1 MKTKINTISKTVL
14 FAVLF
19 AFGSFV
25 AFAQD
30 DKPSPAKTA
39 EGTIKGAKITIN
51 YSSPAVKGRVIWGDL
66 VPLGQVWRAG
76 ANDATTFE
84 ISKDIKVQGKDLPK
98 GKYTFFIIP
107 GEQES
112 TLIFNKVEKQW
123 GAYSYDASK
132 DALRV
137 SVPSQQTSTMEERL
151 VYEVKSD
158 GFEVRWEYGKV
169 FAKIE

>member
-1 MKTKINTISKTVL
+1 MKTKINAFTKTAL
-14 FAVLF
+14 LAVVF
-19 AFGSFV
+19 AFISGV
-25 AFAQD
+25 TLAQD
-30 DKPSPAKTA
+30 EKPSPPRTA
-39 EGTIKGAKITIN
+39 QGTINGAKITIN

-84 ISKDIKVQGKDLPK
+84 ISKDIKVQGQTLPK

-107 GEQES
+107 GEYES

-137 SVPSQQTSTMEERL
+137 NVPSQQTSTMEERL

>member
-1 MKTKINTISKTVL
+1 MKAKINTFPKTALLALL
-14 FAVLF
+14 FVVVSLAT
-19 AFGSFV
+19 
-25 AFAQD
+25 FAQGE
-30 DKPSPAKTA
+30 KPSPPKTA
-39 EGTIKGAKITIN
+39 SGTVNGAKITIN

-84 ISKDIKVQGKDLPK
+84 ISKDIKVQGKTLPK

-123 GAYSYDASK
+123 GAYSYDATK

-137 SVPSQQTSTMEERL
+137 NVPSQQTSTMEERL
-151 VYEVKSD
+151 VYEVKPE

>member
-1 MKTKINTISKTVL
+1 MKTKINTISKAAL
-14 FAVLF
+14 LAV
-19 AFGSFV
+19 V
-25 AFAQD
+25 IAFASFTSFAQGE
-30 DKPSPAKTA
+30 KPSPPKSA
-39 EGTIKGAKITIN
+39 EGTINGAKITIN

-84 ISKDIKVQGKDLPK
+84 ISKDIKVQGQTLPK

-107 GEQES
+107 GEYES

-137 SVPSQQTSTMEERL
+137 NVPSQQTSTMEERL

>member
-1 MKTKINTISKTVL
+1 MKNKI
-14 FAVLF
+14 FAKFSIMTMTF
-19 AFGSFV
+19 ALI
-25 AFAQD
+25 AALAIAQD
-30 DKPSPAKTA
+30 DKPSPARTA

-84 ISKDIKVQGKDLPK
+84 TSKDIKVQGKTLPA
-98 GKYTFFIIP
+98 GKYSIFIIP
-107 GEQES
+107 NEGES
-112 TLIFNKVEKQW
+112 TLIFNKVAKQW
-123 GAYSYDASK
+123 GSYSYDESQ

-137 SVPSQQTSTMEERL
+137 SIPSNMGDKMEERL
-151 VYEVKSD
+151 VYEVKAD
-158 GFEVRWEYGKV
+158 GVEMRWEYYKS

>member
-1 MKTKINTISKTVL
+1 MKTKINTISKAALLV
-14 FAVLF
+14 VVF
-19 AFGSFV
+19 AFASFV
-25 AFAQD
+25 SFAQD
-30 DKPSPAKTA
+30 EKPSPPRTA
-39 EGTIKGAKITIN
+39 EGTINGAKITIN

-84 ISKDIKVQGKDLPK
+84 ISKDIKVQGQTLPK

-107 GEQES
+107 GEYES

-137 SVPSQQTSTMEERL
+137 NVPSQQTSTLEERL
-151 VYEVKSD
+151 VYEVKPD
-158 GFEVRWEYGKV
+158 GFEVRWEYAKV

>member
-1 MKTKINTISKTVL
+1 MNTKINSLSKTAFL
-14 FAVLF
+14 ALAF
-19 AFGSFV
+19 AFASFA
-25 AFAQD
+25 AFAQAE
-30 DKPSPAKTA
+30 KPSPAKTA
-39 EGTIKGAKITIN
+39 EGTVNGTKITIN

-84 ISKDIKVQGKDLPK
+84 ISKDIKVQGQTLPK

-107 GEQES
+107 GEYES

-137 SVPSQQTSTMEERL
+137 NVPSQQTSNMEERL

-158 GFEVRWEYGKV
+158 GFEVRWEYRKV
-169 FAKIE
+169 SAKIE

>member
-1 MKTKINTISKTVL
+1 MKTKINSISRTVL
-14 FAVLF
+14 FAGLF
-19 AFGSFV
+19 VFV
-25 AFAQD
+25 SLATFAQGE
-30 DKPSPAKTA
+30 KPSPPKSA
-39 EGTIKGAKITIN
+39 EGTINGAKITIN

-84 ISKDIKVQGKDLPK
+84 ISKDIKVQGQTLPK

-107 GEQES
+107 GEYES

-137 SVPSQQTSTMEERL
+137 NVPSQQTSTMEERL
-151 VYEVKSD
+151 VYEVKPD

>member
-1 MKTKINTISKTVL
+1 MKMKISLTAKTGFL
-14 FAVLF
+14 AALF
-19 AFGSFV
+19 AFVSF
-25 AFAQD
+25 ASFAQD
-30 DKPSPAKTA
+30 EKPSPAKTA
-39 EGTIKGAKITIN
+39 EGTINGAKIKVD

-84 ISKDIKVQGKDLPK
+84 ISKDIKVQGQALPK

-137 SVPSQQTSTMEERL
+137 NVPSQQTSTLEERL
-151 VYEVKSD
+151 VYEIKSD

-169 FAKIE
+169 FAKVE